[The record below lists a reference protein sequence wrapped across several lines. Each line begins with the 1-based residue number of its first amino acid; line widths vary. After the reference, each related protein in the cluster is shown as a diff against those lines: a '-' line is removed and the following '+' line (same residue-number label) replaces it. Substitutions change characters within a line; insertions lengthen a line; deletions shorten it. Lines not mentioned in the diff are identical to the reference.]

1 MQEYCLIRGQD
12 LQNVDQQEF
21 LMMRHEVYLE
31 QLTDYLETPQYCKV
45 YRRVPQKLRLG
56 ASNLTNLKG

>member
-1 MQEYCLIRGQD
+1 M
-12 LQNVDQQEF
+12 DQQE
-21 LMMRHEVYLE
+21 LSMMRHEVYLE